1 VAFCQLA
8 VEPSRHFKKTKSPR
22 RNGAGIFA
30 VTIELFIFVMLARV
44 FPGMLFSVI
53 LFAVVLARL
62 AGVGNSLMTLARK
75 RGSTKWQ

>member
-1 VAFCQLA
+1 M
-8 VEPSRHFKKTKSPR
+8 
-22 RNGAGIFA
+22 
-30 VTIELFIFVMLARV
+30 TIELFIFVVLAHV

-62 AGVGNSLMTLARK
+62 AGVGNGLMTLARK

>member
-1 VAFCQLA
+1 VAFCHLA

-30 VTIELFIFVMLARV
+30 VTIELFIFVKFARV
-44 FPGMLFSVI
+44 LPVVLFS
-53 LFAVVLARL
+53 VVLARL
-62 AGVGNSLMTLARK
+62 AGVGNGLMTLARE